1 MRTAVRVAWAVA
13 VAAAWP
19 ATLLAQRVPYAA
31 SAAAEARPLGQA
43 QRLERRFLQISAGNL
58 RLQAEA
64 SRLVL
69 ARSNNPAVKELAGA
83 LMARQEAV
91 QPELLRLLQAR
102 GMAIP
107 VPAPA
112 HARLLQRMAKL
123 QGAKFDRLYVEEVV
137 LRTHQ
142 ADLANHEKLALQAQ
156 DPLLKAWAERQL
168 PLLRQHQALAGRA
181 LPNASLRG
189 QRAV

>member
-1 MRTAVRVAWAVA
+1 MRTAARLSWVLAL
-13 VAAAWP
+13 AAAWP
-19 ATLLAQRVPYAA
+19 AALQAQHVPYAA
-31 SAAAEARPLGQA
+31 SAATEARPLGPV

-102 GMAIP
+102 GMALP
-107 VPAPA
+107 VPPPG
-112 HARLLQRMAKL
+112 HARLLQQMAKL
-123 QGAKFDRLYVEEVV
+123 QGAKFDRLYVEAVV
-137 LRTHQ
+137 LRTSQ

-156 DPLLKAWAERQL
+156 DPVLKAWAERQL
-168 PLLRQHQALAGRA
+168 PLLRQHLALAGRA
-181 LPNASLRG
+181 LPNAALRG